1 MTMKKVKV
9 SLVSLWPQGY
19 RTVSHEGE
27 FYGFSAVESDG
38 GILYET
44 DVPLDLAVKLIGA
57 TPWLFYPFYE
67 GIDAKRHFRN
77 TPRSKLDRLAVME
90 LIDDPV
96 VYADR
101 LVSSAVMIPRGPS
114 RARGPMPGEEFGTG
128 EPIQVPD
135 IPDSEHVGRKEE
147 QISKEEDSAAP
158 RKPISVP
165 VIPAT
170 VKEVEE
176 MAYAKKVVILTMRG
190 GVDIEQMPDKITT
203 INSMILDLGRKQ
215 GINYDVADTA
225 EAAPHPTGDTEQEA
239 PKEVKP
245 KE

>member
-1 MTMKKVKV
+1 MKKVKL

-38 GILYET
+38 GTLYEQ

-57 TPWLFYPFYE
+57 TPWLFYPYYE
-67 GIDAKRHFRN
+67 GINADRHFRN
-77 TPRSKLDRLAVME
+77 TPRVELDRLAVME

-96 VYADR
+96 AYADR
-101 LVSSAVMIPRGPS
+101 LVLGVVMIPLGPS
-114 RARGPMPGEEFGTG
+114 GARGPEPGEEFGTG
-128 EPIQVPD
+128 QPIQVPD
-135 IPDSEHVGRKEE
+135 IPPEEQVGRKEE

-165 VIPAT
+165 EIPPT

-176 MAYAKKVVILTMRG
+176 LAYAKKVLILTMRG
-190 GVDIEQMPDKITT
+190 GVDIEEIPDKIGTL
-203 INSMILDLGRKQ
+203 NSMIMDLGRKQ
-215 GINYDVADTA
+215 GIKYEVADTA